1 MSDSH
6 FEVVTHAETAT
17 CYVKQALSMLEIWL
31 DALGR
36 SDEQESN
43 RVAAIHTLVYEAV
56 DHLKKA
62 TEVPHD

>member
-1 MSDSH
+1 MHNDT
-6 FEVVTHAETAT
+6 FEVVTHAENAT

-31 DALGR
+31 EAVGR

-43 RVAAIHTLVYEAV
+43 RVAAIHTLVHEAA